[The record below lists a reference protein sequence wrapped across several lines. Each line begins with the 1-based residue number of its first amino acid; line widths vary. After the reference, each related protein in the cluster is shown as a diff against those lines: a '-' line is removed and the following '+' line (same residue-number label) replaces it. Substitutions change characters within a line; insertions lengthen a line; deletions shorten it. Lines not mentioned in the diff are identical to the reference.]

1 MPGMRWR
8 NNQKMRD
15 STGTGVPMLF
25 FALLD
30 ILQIV
35 FEDFSND
42 GIIAT
47 GCIKFDDTV

>member
-35 FEDFSND
+35 FEDFSDD
-42 GIIAT
+42 GILAT
-47 GCIKFDDTV
+47 DFTKLDDTI